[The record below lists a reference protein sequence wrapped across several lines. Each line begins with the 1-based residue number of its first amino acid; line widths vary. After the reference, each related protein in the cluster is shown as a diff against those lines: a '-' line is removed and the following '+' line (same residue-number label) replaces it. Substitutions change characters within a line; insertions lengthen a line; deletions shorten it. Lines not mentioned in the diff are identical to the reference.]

1 MKGNI
6 FKKKIKGH
14 TYYYYQESRREKIAS
29 SSEGKKGPGSGR
41 SRVRTRSVYLGTA
54 EQIYKRMRSA
64 PEPVEAAHRD
74 FGFVAAL
81 LQTAREIG
89 LVDILQNH
97 IPGKR
102 FGIERWKYFLIT
114 ILNRPS
120 QATSKEKMGDWAAK
134 TVLPDLLG
142 FSPGKLNSKSFWYA
156 TDDVISEKELQ
167 KRRKEDEK
175 ISGELLAGLDD
186 AVMRE
191 MENSLAQI
199 LTEHFSLEPES
210 VLYDTT
216 NFFTYIEAATPSALA
231 ATGHN
236 KDCHHHLRQVGL
248 ALCVDKQWGI
258 PFFHRVYRGN
268 SQDSNTFSD
277 LVDELIDQ
285 IKNSFPKIGNLVL
298 VLDKGNNSRKNF
310 KAMEDRIAWI
320 GALVPSHYPDL
331 LDIGSEQYPG
341 RWKDTRFLS
350 LCREVMGIKC
360 LLVMTYNPALA
371 RRQER
376 TLRTSVEKLKR
387 AVREKIAGYK
397 RPPKKVPRGALSILE
412 KSRCGK
418 YLRIVEIKDG
428 KAVFEDTLDA
438 WAERR
443 KRFGKNLL
451 FTTRTMADEGWVIE
465 QYRQKDKI
473 EQDFELL
480 KNPELIRFRPV
491 RHWTDTKIRAFGFC
505 CVMSLVLLRVM
516 LMKCE
521 QAGIR
526 MSAPVLKQE
535 LADLKEVIM
544 VYSPDNAARK
554 ISRRGA
560 VQDHL
565 WKLFDLETLE
575 KQVNLHKPL
584 Y

>member
-1 MKGNI
+1 MPGSI
-6 FKKKIKGH
+6 VKKVINNK
-14 TYYYYQESRREKIAS
+14 TYHYYQETWREKVNDS
-29 SSEGKKGPGSGR
+29 DSGKVRGSGK
-41 SRVRTRSVYLGTA
+41 SRVRTRSEYLGTA
-54 EQIYKRMRSA
+54 EQIYNKMRSA

-74 FGFVAAL
+74 FGFTAAL
-81 LQTAREIG
+81 LQTARETG
-89 LVDILQNH
+89 LVDILRKH

-102 FGIERWKYFLIT
+102 FGIDRWKYFLIT
-114 ILNRPS
+114 ILNRPAA
-120 QATSKEKMGDWAAK
+120 ATSKERMGDWAAK

-142 FSPGKLNSKSFWYA
+142 FSPLKLNSKSFWYA

-167 KRRKEDEK
+167 LRRKDDEK
-175 ISGELLAGLDD
+175 ISEELLAGLNDT
-186 AVMRE
+186 VLRE

-199 LTEHFSLEPES
+199 LTNRFDLEPES

-248 ALCVDKQWGI
+248 ALCVDKQWGV

-268 SQDSNTFSD
+268 SQDANTFSE

-298 VLDKGNNSRKNF
+298 VLDKGNNSRGNF
-310 KAMEDRIAWI
+310 KAMEGRIDWI
-320 GALVPSHYPDL
+320 GSLVPSHYPDL
-331 LDIGSEQYPG
+331 LDIGIEQYSG
-341 RWKDTRFLS
+341 RFKDTRFLS
-350 LCREVMGIKC
+350 LRREVTGVKC
-360 LLVMTYNPALA
+360 LLIMTYNPALA

-387 AVREKIAGYK
+387 AVREKIAAYK
-397 RPPKKVPRGALSILE
+397 RVPKKVPRGALSILE
-412 KSRCGK
+412 KSRNGK
-418 YLRIVEIKDG
+418 YLRIVEINDG
-428 KAVFEDTLDA
+428 KPVFEDNHDA
-438 WAERR
+438 WEERR

-451 FTTRTMADEGWVIE
+451 FTTRTMADPPWVIE

-480 KNPELIRFRPV
+480 KNPELIRFRPL

-521 QAGIR
+521 QAGIQ
-526 MSAPVLKQE
+526 MSAAVLKQE
-535 LADLKEVIM
+535 LADLKEVVMI
-544 VYSPDNAARK
+544 YGHDNAVRK
-554 ISRRGA
+554 ISRRGT
-560 VQDHL
+560 VQDQL
-565 WKLFDLETLE
+565 WNLFDLETLE